1 MWWWNKRLLNP
12 KPGHMPVDTVIPTAT
27 TSTGCIRMHTDL
39 ALLRLMHLVSPSL
52 PIGSFTYSQ
61 GIEWAVENGW
71 ITSAADLQAWLS
83 SQLHTSMTYL
93 DIPILQRLYA
103 AVEREDTAD
112 LQYWIQYL
120 NASRE
125 TSELL
130 LEEKNRGRA
139 LTDLLIA
146 LNIPQA
152 AAWKPLLA
160 QSQAAAFA
168 LAAVHWQIPLPQA
181 AYGYVWSWV
190 ENLVLSAV
198 KIIPLGQTQ
207 GQQCLHQLTP
217 LIPIVVEQGLQVAD
231 EAIGASSPALAIASS
246 RHETQYT
253 RLFRS

>member
-1 MWWWNKRLLNP
+1 MAV
-12 KPGHMPVDTVIPTAT
+12 GM
-27 TSTGCIRMHTDL
+27 STDL
-39 ALLRLMHLVSPSL
+39 ALLRLLHLVSPTL

-61 GIEWAVENGW
+61 GIEWAVECGW
-71 ITSAADLQAWLS
+71 VTCPADLRGWLE
-83 SQLHTSMTYL
+83 SQLHGSITQL
-93 DIPILQRLYA
+93 DIPLLQRLYQ
-103 AVEREDTAD
+103 AVEQRDTAR
-112 LQYWIQYL
+112 LAHWIDIL

-139 LTDLLIA
+139 LTDLLIV
-146 LNIPQA
+146 LEIPHA

-160 QSQAAAFA
+160 QSQSAAFA
-168 LAAVHWQIPLPQA
+168 LAAVHWHIPLQDA
-181 AYGYVWSWV
+181 AGGYVWSWL

-207 GQQCLHQLTP
+207 GQKILHQMTP
-217 LIPIVVEQGLQVAD
+217 LIPAAVVQGLQVTD
-231 EAIGASSPALAIASS
+231 DDIGAASPALAIASS

>member
-1 MWWWNKRLLNP
+1 ML
-12 KPGHMPVDTVIPTAT
+12 TVVGM
-27 TSTGCIRMHTDL
+27 STDL
-39 ALLRLMHLVSPSL
+39 ALLRLLHLVSPTL

-61 GIEWAVENGW
+61 GIEWAVECGW
-71 ITSAADLQAWLS
+71 VTCPADLRGWLE
-83 SQLHTSMTYL
+83 SQLHGSITQL
-93 DIPILQRLYA
+93 DIPVLQRLYQ
-103 AVEREDTAD
+103 AVEQRDTAR
-112 LQYWIQYL
+112 LAHWIDIL

-146 LNIPQA
+146 LEIPHA

-160 QSQAAAFA
+160 QSQSAAFA
-168 LAAVHWQIPLPQA
+168 LAAVHWHIPLQDA
-181 AYGYVWSWV
+181 AGGYVWSWL

-207 GQQCLHQLTP
+207 GQKILHQMTP
-217 LIPIVVEQGLQVAD
+217 LIPAAVVQGLQVAD
-231 EAIGASSPALAIASS
+231 DDIGAASPALAIASS

>member
-1 MWWWNKRLLNP
+1 MSMITP
-12 KPGHMPVDTVIPTAT
+12 TDTTIVMPI
-27 TSTGCIRMHTDL
+27 STDL
-39 ALLRLMHLVSPSL
+39 PLLRLMHLVSPSL

-61 GIEWAVENGW
+61 GIEWAVEHGW
-71 ITSAADLQAWLS
+71 IGTAAELESWLENL
-83 SQLHTSMTYL
+83 LHTGMTYL
-93 DIPILQRLYA
+93 DIPLLQRMYL
-103 AVEREDTAD
+103 AVQQQDESG
-112 LQYWIQYL
+112 LQYWIEYL

-146 LNIPQA
+146 LDSPLA
-152 AAWKPLLA
+152 AQWKPLLA

-168 LAAVHWQIPLPQA
+168 LAAVHWQIPLQQA
-181 AYGYVWSWV
+181 AAGYLWSWL
-190 ENLVLSAV
+190 ENSALSAV

-207 GQQCLHQLTP
+207 GQTILHRLTP
-217 LIPIVVEQGLQVAD
+217 QVPEVVANALQVKD
-231 EAIGASSPALAIASS
+231 EEIGASSPALAIASS

>member
-1 MWWWNKRLLNP
+1 M
-12 KPGHMPVDTVIPTAT
+12 
-27 TSTGCIRMHTDL
+27 STDL
-39 ALLRLMHLVSPSL
+39 ALLRLLHLVSPTL

-61 GIEWAVENGW
+61 GIEWAVECGW
-71 ITSAADLQAWLS
+71 VTCPADLRGWLE
-83 SQLHTSMTYL
+83 SQLHGSITQL
-93 DIPILQRLYA
+93 DIPVLQRLYQ
-103 AVEREDTAD
+103 AVEQRDTAR
-112 LQYWIQYL
+112 LAHWIDIL

-146 LNIPQA
+146 LEIPHA

-160 QSQAAAFA
+160 QSQSAAFA
-168 LAAVHWQIPLPQA
+168 LAAVHWHIPLQDA
-181 AYGYVWSWV
+181 AGGYVWSWL

-207 GQQCLHQLTP
+207 GQKILHQMTP
-217 LIPIVVEQGLQVAD
+217 LIPAAVVQGLQVAD
-231 EAIGASSPALAIASS
+231 DDIGAASPALAIASS

>member
-1 MWWWNKRLLNP
+1 MITP
-12 KPGHMPVDTVIPTAT
+12 TDTTIVMPI
-27 TSTGCIRMHTDL
+27 STDL
-39 ALLRLMHLVSPSL
+39 PLLRLMHLVSPSL

-61 GIEWAVENGW
+61 GIEWAVEHGW
-71 ITSAADLQAWLS
+71 IGTAAELESWLENL
-83 SQLHTSMTYL
+83 LHTGMTYL
-93 DIPILQRLYA
+93 DIPLLQRMYL
-103 AVEREDTAD
+103 AVQQQDESG
-112 LQYWIQYL
+112 LQYWIEYL

-146 LNIPQA
+146 LDSPLA
-152 AAWKPLLA
+152 AQWKPLLA

-168 LAAVHWQIPLPQA
+168 LAAVHWQIPLQQA
-181 AYGYVWSWV
+181 AAGYLWSWL
-190 ENLVLSAV
+190 ENSALSAV

-207 GQQCLHQLTP
+207 GQTILHRLTP
-217 LIPIVVEQGLQVAD
+217 QVPEVVANALQVKD
-231 EAIGASSPALAIASS
+231 EEIGASSPALAIASS

>member
-1 MWWWNKRLLNP
+1 M
-12 KPGHMPVDTVIPTAT
+12 I
-27 TSTGCIRMHTDL
+27 TDL
-39 ALLRLMHLVSPSL
+39 ALLRLLHWVSPTL

-61 GIEWAVENGW
+61 GIEWAVEAAW
-71 ITSAADLQAWLS
+71 IQTPADLQTWLAN
-83 SQLHTSMTYL
+83 QLHNSMTYV
-93 DIPILQRLYA
+93 DIPILQRMYQ
-103 AVEREDTAD
+103 AVQVQDITVLEH
-112 LQYWIQYL
+112 WIHTL

-146 LNIPQA
+146 LDTPHA
-152 AAWKPLLA
+152 AEWKPLLS

-168 LAAVHWQIPLPQA
+168 LAAVQSDIPLAQA
-181 AYGYVWSWV
+181 AYGYVWSWL
-190 ENLVLSAV
+190 ENLLLSAV

-207 GQQCLHQLTP
+207 GQKLLHQMTLLLP
-217 LIPIVVEQGLQVAD
+217 DVVARGLQVSDD
-231 EAIGASSPALAIASS
+231 EIGASSPALAIASS